1 MYKYIKKII
10 TTITIVLSLASSNVM
25 AMETN
30 NVKDYLGY
38 LNEEEVISIQ
48 KEIDYIK
55 EEHGLDTVIVITDDV
70 ENKSSMAYADDFY
83 DYNGYG
89 VGENKSGTLLLINM
103 ADREVWMSTTGDA
116 IFLFSDNR
124 IDKIIESATED
135 LSREYY
141 NETIGGYLENIN
153 KYADY
158 NFFSAII
165 EFVSNIFF
173 WIAVLFGSTFITG
186 IYVFNSQ
193 YNSTVTKDTYLSSD
207 GFKLINKRDM
217 FIKKVVNKKP
227 KPKDNDSSTHSGSS
241 GRSHGGGGGKF

>member
-10 TTITIVLSLASSNVM
+10 TTVTIVLSLASSNVM

-30 NVKDYLGY
+30 NVKDFLGY

-89 VGENKSGTLLLINM
+89 VGESKSGTLLLINM

-116 IFLFSDNR
+116 ISLFSDNR
-124 IDKIIESATED
+124 VDKIIDSATKD
-135 LSREYY
+135 LSRGKY
-141 NETIGGYLENIN
+141 NETIYEYLENIN
-153 KYADY
+153 KYAGY
-158 NFFSAII
+158 SYLSVVV

-173 WIAVLFGSTFITG
+173 WIGVLLLSALITG

-193 YNSTVTKDTYLSSD
+193 YNSTVTKDTYLSGN
-207 GFKLINKRDM
+207 GFKLINKRDI

-227 KPKDNDSSTHSGSS
+227 KPKENDSSTHSGSS